1 MKLTILLEKCEIR
14 KYMLNNVKDYIKKH
28 QMLQQNDRVILGISG
43 GADSVCLLFVLLEL
57 RKEYNLELVG
67 VHVNHNLRGEEALRD
82 QRYVEEIC
90 KKYEVPL
97 TIVSVDVSQRAKIE
111 KLSFE
116 EAGRN
121 VRREAFEQEA
131 KKAAGSKIATAH
143 HQNDNAE
150 TFLINLVRGTGI
162 RGLKGIAPVRGQW
175 IRPLLGVSR
184 TEVEAYLLDK
194 GVEYCIDSTN
204 LEDDYTRNLV
214 RNQVIPILE
223 NSMNAQAIVHMNS
236 AIEELAKIDAYLEMQ
251 LDSMWQI
258 CVCENDVINIEMM
271 NRYPVL
277 LQEKLCKRVLEQ
289 AAGESRDITRTH
301 ILQMLELKQKQVG
314 KQINLPYGL
323 MAKRGYVG
331 IVIETDS
338 KKENLNIEGIEL
350 EIPGETLLADG
361 CCVVTSL
368 QEINDTWLEKNSPE
382 EINENSY
389 TKYFDYDIIKD
400 VLRIRGR
407 CTGDEIVI
415 NKNGNRQTL
424 KKFFINQKIPQEDRE
439 KKRLLVEG
447 NKVLWAI
454 GLRKSEGYN
463 ITKETKRILKV
474 QLNGGNYGRNN

>member
-67 VHVNHNLRGEEALRD
+67 VHVNHNFRGEEALRD

-131 KKAAGSKIATAH
+131 KKVAGSKIATAH

-223 NSMNAQAIVHMNS
+223 NSMNVQAIAHMNS

-258 CVCENDVINIEMM
+258 CMCENDVINIEMM
-271 NRYPVL
+271 NQYPVL

-301 ILQMLELKQKQVG
+301 ILQILELKEKQVG

-331 IVIETDS
+331 IVIEIDS
-338 KKENLNIEGIEL
+338 KKENLNTEGIEL